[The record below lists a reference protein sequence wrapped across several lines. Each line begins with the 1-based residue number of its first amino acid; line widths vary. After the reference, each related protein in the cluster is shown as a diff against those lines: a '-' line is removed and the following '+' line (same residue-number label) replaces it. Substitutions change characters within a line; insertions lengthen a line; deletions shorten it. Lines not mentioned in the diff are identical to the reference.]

1 MKLLKYKK
9 LFIIIILAGVLF
21 SVQAMALTA
30 KEAGEQAA
38 KETSS
43 VKLGNPL
50 GEGRVDIRV
59 ILGDIVATGMG
70 FLGSVTLLVFVYGG
84 FLWLTSAGNAERV
97 KKGTQTMLWATV
109 GLFLIFGS
117 YGIMTLVLEGVGA
130 KNQKDFKG
138 LNLTE
143 IKVQEIKTPEKQVA
157 QGQEGCYCKTIG
169 ADGKLSSEKVAVI
182 AFTTPAECPTS
193 ESKQG
198 YSDCEWNVSQ

>member
-9 LFIIIILAGVLF
+9 LFIITILAGMLF
-21 SVQAMALTA
+21 SSSVLALTA
-30 KEAGEQAA
+30 QQAGEQSA
-38 KETSS
+38 KEASS
-43 VKLGNPL
+43 VKLDNPL

-143 IKVQEIKTPEKQVA
+143 IKTPEKQVS
-157 QGQEGCYCKTIG
+157 QGQEGCYCKTIDAG
-169 ADGKLSSEKVAVI
+169 GKISSEKILA
-182 AFTTPAECPTS
+182 PALTS
-193 ESKQG
+193 KP
-198 YSDCEWNVSQ
+198 DCEKSHADLKLDDCQWNVSQ